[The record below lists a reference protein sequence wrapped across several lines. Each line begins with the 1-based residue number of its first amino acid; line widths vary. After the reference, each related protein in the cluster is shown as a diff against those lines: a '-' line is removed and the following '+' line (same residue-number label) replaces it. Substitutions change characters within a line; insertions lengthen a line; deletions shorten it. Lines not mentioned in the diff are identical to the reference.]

1 MSAHRSGLWAAVVLA
16 LVAAAPALASEPRGG
31 GGAVCHIQPRVLDVA
46 AAAGPLIAR
55 VELRSRAG
63 RAPSAPE
70 TIEPG
75 VYIASVDGIPLPPP
89 GMGAEG
95 IEEDP
100 AGRTVEDLLDV
111 AGGTAIPNGV
121 RELVVRFARPSD
133 GNPDT
138 RRDGDA
144 GDILAMLTDLPD
156 GTAVEVC
163 IAGSVG
169 GEALRCCD
177 SVMVRNRGLRDLPR
191 GLFPE
196 AAAGPR

>member
-1 MSAHRSGLWAAVVLA
+1 VRAAVVLA
-16 LVAAAPALASEPRGG
+16 LVAAAPAPASEPRGG
-31 GGAVCHIQPRVLDVA
+31 SAGGAVCHIQPRVLDVA
-46 AAAGPLIAR
+46 AAAGPLIVR
-55 VELRSRAG
+55 IELRSRAG
-63 RAPSAPE
+63 RAPLAPE
-70 TIEPG
+70 AIAPG

-89 GMGAEG
+89 GTGTEG
-95 IEEDP
+95 LEEDP

-111 AGGTAIPNGV
+111 AGGAAIPNGV
-121 RELVVRFARPSD
+121 REVVVRFARPSD

-144 GDILAMLTDLPD
+144 GDILAMLLDLPD

-169 GEALRCCD
+169 GEALQCCD
-177 SVMVRNRGLRDLPR
+177 SVTVRNRGLRDLPH

-196 AAAGPR
+196 AAASPR